1 MNELCKD
8 LEQNQKFLE
17 LIEDIKNN
25 TSPITISG
33 LSDVGEA
40 QFISAIKDETK
51 KNICIITYNELQAKR
66 IARDL
71 KYFYDNVEI
80 FPKREI
86 ATYDYLVESK
96 DLPYER
102 IDVLNKIITNTK
114 CRNDLNLPQSH
125 DSKLNKGMQIVAEN
139 GINKCP
145 IHRSFCPLITCL
157 AHLVYMH
164 QESGTKQKKTT
175 GCQHNKSAGSDP
187 SPPAL

>member
-71 KYFYDNVEI
+71 KYFYDNVE
-80 FPKREI
+80 
-86 ATYDYLVESK
+86 
-96 DLPYER
+96 
-102 IDVLNKIITNTK
+102 
-114 CRNDLNLPQSH
+114 
-125 DSKLNKGMQIVAEN
+125 KL
-139 GINKCP
+139 
-145 IHRSFCPLITCL
+145 
-157 AHLVYMH
+157 
-164 QESGTKQKKTT
+164 
-175 GCQHNKSAGSDP
+175 QHMTI
-187 SPPAL
+187 L

>member
-102 IDVLNKIITNTK
+102 IDVLNKIITNK
-114 CRNDLNLPQSH
+114 VN
-125 DSKLNKGMQIVAEN
+125 IVV
-139 GINKCP
+139 I
-145 IHRSFCPLITCL
+145 
-157 AHLVYMH
+157 
-164 QESGTKQKKTT
+164 
-175 GCQHNKSAGSDP
+175 
-187 SPPAL
+187 